1 MASHAFDH
9 VADGTGGK
17 GASGSDVRIIV
28 ERLRT
33 IGQAIHKALPVVL
46 ARRRNFGISSNMDI
60 RFRFSRS

>member
-9 VADGTGGK
+9 VADGTGGM

-33 IGQAIHKALPVVL
+33 IGQAIHEAFPVVP
-46 ARRRNFGISSNMDI
+46 ARR
-60 RFRFSRS
+60 